1 MKKSFVLSTLVL
13 VFSTGILFSF
23 FEKKKVVADPKKSEI
38 KYAMSHPMHSWEA
51 TSKDFKCALVYDT
64 ETQIIEGVAVVA
76 AVRSFDS
83 KNASRDSHALEV
95 LDALKHPNITFS
107 STKVM
112 QQGEQLQVA
121 GNLTFHGITKPIQ
134 FVAKQQKAGNI
145 LTVTGGFTVQM
156 KDFEIESPTLLGI
169 KTKEDIKLSFKVV
182 AIP

>member
-1 MKKSFVLSTLVL
+1 MKKLLSVSSL
-13 VFSTGILFSF
+13 ILLFISVIFFSF
-23 FEKKKVVADPKKSEI
+23 LEKKKLVVDTKKSEI

-64 ETQIIEGVAVVA
+64 DTQVIEGVAVVA

-95 LDALKHPNITFS
+95 LDALKYPNITFS
-107 STKVM
+107 STQIT
-112 QQGEQLQVA
+112 QQGDQLQVA

-134 FVAKQQKAGNI
+134 FTAKQQKAGSL

-156 KDFEIESPTLLGI
+156 KDFAIESPTLLGI
-169 KTKEDIKLSFKVV
+169 KTKEDIKLTFKVV
-182 AIP
+182 AVP